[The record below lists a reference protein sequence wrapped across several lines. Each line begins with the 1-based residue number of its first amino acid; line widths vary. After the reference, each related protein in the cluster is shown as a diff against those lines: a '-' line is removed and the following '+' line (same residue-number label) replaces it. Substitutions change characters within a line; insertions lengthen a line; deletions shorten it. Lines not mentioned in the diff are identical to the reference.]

1 MKFSAHLLLALTLC
15 LLNMSFASAQ
25 VNGPGPS
32 DPGLFDT
39 VINLPGDP
47 VFGDTL
53 ADIQSIGNENGSADP
68 STQINVADGG
78 VVSIQP
84 NFDAFSGVEFNITGG
99 TVNGGILN
107 TRSGSE
113 LNISGGNIDTLL
125 QAGLGSRVTISGGS
139 VMRLNSNFFEGNAEL
154 IGGEFLLNGAA
165 VNDSTVT
172 VLAEDVLT
180 GTLEDG
186 TAFAYSR
193 QSFDNLTNVTL
204 TQSALLAAADLTQ
217 QFIDTDIS
225 TSGGR
230 GLRAGQELTLQNGG
244 ALGTNFPVVD
254 AILNI
259 EGGIVLGSLKIA
271 RSTVNM
277 SGGNV
282 GTTESRLS
290 ADFDV
295 FSGSTV
301 NISGGNFPGGSS
313 RGFFRAHTG
322 SNVNISGGNIGY
334 PLASRFNANSG
345 STVNISGGDFRG
357 ASTFNGFD
365 ANSGSTV
372 IISGGSFN
380 RDFNAFAGSNVELV
394 GGEFLLNG
402 GAFTGAAIT
411 LSTDDVFT
419 GTLVDGSPFIFS
431 PLESDEL
438 TDVTLT
444 QSTLLAAADLT
455 PQFVN
460 TNISRTPPSG
470 LRAGQELTLQNGGVL
485 GTNFEVVDAILNID
499 GGEVGIVLESVRS
512 TVNISGGNVG
522 QAFNAFLGS
531 EVNISGGVV
540 GGFFDARAGS
550 EVNISG
556 GAVGLGFDA
565 FSGSVINIRG
575 GAIETGFHARDGSV
589 VNVIGDNFLLDGV
602 PVAGLGLGQVLE
614 IENRDVTLSGVLA
627 DGTAFSFDL
636 NSVDNNS
643 DDFFDENATLTV
655 SLESPFLLGDVN
667 RDGVVDFFDI
677 QPFINVLSTQTFQ
690 AEADIDESGV
700 VNFFDIA
707 PFIEILSGP

>member
-32 DPGLFDT
+32 APGLFDT

-78 VVSIQP
+78 VVSILP

-99 TVNGGILN
+99 TVSGSIFN
-107 TRSGSE
+107 TSFGSE
-113 LNISGGNIDTLL
+113 LNISGGNIDALL
-125 QAGLGSRVTISGGS
+125 QANLGSRVTISGGS

-204 TQSALLAAADLTQ
+204 TQSTQLAAADLTQ

-244 ALGTNFPVVD
+244 VLGTNFPVVD

-259 EGGIVLGSLKIA
+259 EGGIVLRSLKIA

-282 GTTESRLS
+282 GTEGRPN
-290 ADFDV
+290 FDV

-301 NISGGNFPGGSS
+301 NISGGNFPGSSS
-313 RGFFRAHTG
+313 RGRFRAHAG

-334 PLASRFNANSG
+334 PSGSRFDANSG

-357 ASTFNGFD
+357 ASTFISFN

-372 IISGGSFN
+372 IINGGSFN

-402 GAFTGAAIT
+402 VAFTGAIT

-531 EVNISGGVV
+531 EVNISGGFV

-575 GAIETGFHARDGSV
+575 GTIETGFHARDGSV

-614 IENRDVTLSGVLA
+614 IANRDVTLSGVLA

-667 RDGVVDFFDI
+667 RDGVVNFLDIAFFI
-677 QPFINVLSTQTFQ
+677 AVLSNREFQ
-690 AEADIDESGV
+690 DEADITRDGDV
-700 VNFFDIA
+700 DFLDIA
-707 PFIEILSGP
+707 PFIAVLSGQ

>member
-53 ADIQSIGNENGSADP
+53 ADIQSIGNESGSADP

-78 VVSIQP
+78 VVSILP

-99 TVNGGILN
+99 TVSGSIFN
-107 TRSGSE
+107 TSFGSE

-125 QAGLGSRVTISGGS
+125 QAGFGSRVTISGGS
-139 VMRLNSNFFEGNAEL
+139 VMRLNSNFVASSNVEL

-186 TAFAYSR
+186 TAFAYSQ
-193 QSFDNLTNVTL
+193 QSFDNLFGVTL
-204 TQSALLAAADLTQ
+204 TQSTLLAAADLTQ

-244 ALGTNFPVVD
+244 VLGTNFPVVD

-259 EGGIVLGSLKIA
+259 DGGIVLGNLKIA

-282 GTTESRLS
+282 GTKGSQLS
-290 ADFDV
+290 VNFDV

-313 RGFFRAHTG
+313 RGFFTAHTG

-357 ASTFNGFD
+357 ASTVNRFD

-380 RDFNAFAGSNVELV
+380 RDFHAFAGSNVELV

-402 GAFTGAAIT
+402 VAFTGAIT

-431 PLESDEL
+431 PLENDEL

-460 TNISRTPPSG
+460 TNISTTPPFG

-522 QAFNAFLGS
+522 VAFNAFLGS

-540 GGFFDARAGS
+540 GGFFDAWAGS

-575 GAIETGFHARDGSV
+575 GTIETGFHARDGSV

-614 IENRDVTLSGVLA
+614 IANRDVTLSGVLA

-643 DDFFDENATLTV
+643 DDFFDENATLAV
-655 SLESPFLLGDVN
+655 SLDSPFLLGDVN